1 MRGQT
6 TPDSHA
12 PDRRRQTLPYIEG
25 VRGAAALYVVLGH
38 ICVLVDPRIVQN
50 QRTDTPEWIQSL
62 MAPFWYG
69 HLAVAAFI
77 VVSGFC
83 LQMSLFDR
91 GDGRMR
97 SVFRF
102 FGRRAKRILPAYYA
116 CLLVSAGVALT
127 VTSSQLGM
135 PFRQYLPVTRDN
147 FLAHVALIHNW
158 RPEWMYKINGV
169 LWSIATEAQLY
180 LLFPLLVVLLFA
192 LRRTGLFATTI
203 GFAVWQIL
211 EHPEWAKLYLW
222 YVPLFAFGMIA
233 AHWAFRPNLRHGVHP
248 RFAGWLGVAF
258 AAGAVVAITQTRT
271 LPPRDLLMGA
281 AVGCWLYAGTVSPR
295 SLPAKVFGWGPI
307 ALVGIFSYSLY
318 LMHHPI
324 LQVLYVYRPAW
335 AEGPQMQLV
344 YLSAVGLPVVLVLC
358 IAFFWMFERPF
369 LTRRAKAPKREWADR
384 AVVVLSRPLT
394 DEPGK
399 FTLR

>member
-1 MRGQT
+1 M
-6 TPDSHA
+6 
-12 PDRRRQTLPYIEG
+12 TLPYIEG

-38 ICVLVDPRIVQN
+38 LCTMAAPRVVMGN
-50 QRTDTPEWIQSL
+50 THDTPAWLMAL

-69 HLAVAAFI
+69 HLAVASFI

-91 GDGRMR
+91 GDGRLR
-97 SVFRF
+97 SAWRF
-102 FGRRAKRILPAYYA
+102 FGRRAKRIFPAYYA
-116 CLLVSAGVALT
+116 CLGVSLVVSYT
-127 VTSSQLGM
+127 VTSTQLG
-135 PFRQYLPVTRDN
+135 PAFRQYLPVTREN
-147 FLAHVALIHNW
+147 VLAHLFMIHNW
-158 RPEWMYKINGV
+158 KPEWMYKINGV

-180 LLFPLLVVLLFA
+180 LLFPVLVVLLFA
-192 LRRTGLFATTI
+192 VRRTGLFLGTM
-203 GFAVWQIL
+203 GLAVWQIL
-211 EHPEWAKLYLW
+211 EHPEWGKMYVW

-233 AHWAFRPNLRHGVHP
+233 AHHAFRPNLRTGVRP
-248 RFAGWLGVAF
+248 RIAGWMGVGF
-258 AAGAVVAITQTRT
+258 AAMAVLAIALTRS

-281 AVGCWLYAGTVSPR
+281 AVACWLYTGTVSPR
-295 SLPAKVFGWGPI
+295 SLPARVFGWGPI

-324 LQVLYVYRPAW
+324 LQTLYVYRPAW
-335 AEGPQMQLV
+335 AEGPKMQLV

-384 AVVVLSRPLT
+384 AVVVLSRPLLEET
-394 DEPGK
+394 AK
-399 FTLR
+399 VTLR

>member
-1 MRGQT
+1 M
-6 TPDSHA
+6 
-12 PDRRRQTLPYIEG
+12 
-25 VRGAAALYVVLGH
+25 YVVLGH
-38 ICVLVDPRIVQN
+38 VCVLVDPRIVQG
-50 QRTDTPEWIQSL
+50 QRTDTPAWIQTL

-69 HLAVAAFI
+69 HLAVASFI

-97 SVFRF
+97 NVWRF

-116 CLLVSAGVALT
+116 CLGVSLVVAMT

-135 PFRQYLPVTRDN
+135 PFRQYVPVTREN
-147 FLAHVALIHNW
+147 TLAHVFLVHNW

-180 LLFPLLVVLLFA
+180 LLFPVLVVLLFA
-192 LRRTGLFATTI
+192 LRRTGLFLGTLGLA
-203 GFAVWQIL
+203 AWQVL
-211 EHPEWAKLYLW
+211 EHPEWGKMYVW
-222 YVPLFAFGMIA
+222 YVALFAFGMIA
-233 AHWAFRPNLRHGVHP
+233 AHWAFRPNLRRGVHP

-258 AAGAVVAITQTRT
+258 AVGAVAAIVQTRS

-281 AVGCWLYAGTVSPR
+281 AVACWLYAGTVAPR
-295 SLPAKVFGWGPI
+295 SLPARVFGWGPI

-324 LQVLYVYRPAW
+324 LQVLYVFRPAW
-335 AEGPQMQLV
+335 AAGPGMQLA
-344 YLSAVGLPVVLVLC
+344 YLAGVGLPVVLALC

-384 AVVVLSRPLT
+384 AVVVLSRPLV
-394 DEPGK
+394 EESGK
-399 FTLR
+399 ISLR